1 MLASAAAFRTL
12 KRAAEFGL
20 SADRIGFDFSKVI
33 DRKDWIVSQ
42 ITGPRLRAY
51 LEKQGIDIIDGN
63 ARFISKNEV
72 EVDGKSISFDKAII
86 ATGSTPFVPPV
97 EGLDDVGYITS
108 DEAINMRNLP
118 ESIIVV
124 GGSAVGLE
132 FSVVYESFESKVTI
146 VEAAPRIA
154 FREDAEVS
162 NALHNYMSSRG
173 VTIYTSAQVKRAFRD
188 NHEKALI
195 IETPEGEVTLKAR
208 ELFIATG
215 RRAVTDGLNLEEIGI
230 RTGKKGIEVNKYLQT
245 SVDTVYAAGDVI
257 PGYQLAQAAAY
268 EGDLAALNALSDEK
282 VEVDFRVIPRATW
295 SYPEMASVGI
305 TEDEAKEKNIHYITY
320 KFPFAGLARAFADGE
335 RLGFVKVI
343 ADLDSNEVI
352 GFHIIGHQADE
363 MLHEGIIAMQS
374 RITVAELAQAI
385 HLELTMSEGV
395 GDAFIDLNEVIKSM
409 KREAA

>member
-1 MLASAAAFRTL
+1 LLASAAAFRTL

-230 RTGKKGIEVNKYLQT
+230 RTGN
-245 SVDTVYAAGDVI
+245 
-257 PGYQLAQAAAY
+257 
-268 EGDLAALNALSDEK
+268 LAALNALSDEK

-305 TEDEAKEKNIHYITY
+305 TEEEAKEKNIHYITY